1 MENYSPLDIMIA
13 LPHIAAIIMVTL
25 IIGTVSLIY
34 FSMVKKLTVHDVPNH
49 FVIIIGMIVDYF
61 RGLVVDTMGAKH
73 VKLAPY
79 VLFTFCYI
87 FTANLVSLFGF
98 KEATTASA
106 VPLAMAL
113 GTVIG
118 GQIVALKYQKASF
131 FLKFAFKIKGFP
143 IMINPLEIVSKL
155 TPIISLTFRLW
166 GNISAAAILLNI
178 TYWAFAGFTNVVPW
192 VGVSLIAAVVIL
204 PILIGYFTCFAG
216 TIQAFVFTLLT
227 SINWGLE
234 IKEGEEHH
242 AHLAHKKAE
251 KLAAKKLAELDTQN
265 QIQNNEAQVVL

>member
-1 MENYSPLDIMIA
+1 VENYSPLDIMIA

-34 FSMVKKLTVHDVPNH
+34 FSMVKKLTVHDVPNR

-155 TPIISLTFRLW
+155 TPIISLTFRL
-166 GNISAAAILLNI
+166 
-178 TYWAFAGFTNVVPW
+178 
-192 VGVSLIAAVVIL
+192 
-204 PILIGYFTCFAG
+204 
-216 TIQAFVFTLLT
+216 
-227 SINWGLE
+227 
-234 IKEGEEHH
+234 
-242 AHLAHKKAE
+242 
-251 KLAAKKLAELDTQN
+251 
-265 QIQNNEAQVVL
+265 